1 MTGCKA
7 VLAHSP
13 CRVIGMGL
21 SLFMMY
27 YSLLCRLHSDP
38 RLESGGF
45 LFSVRFDM
53 SGKEKRPIGRPTKY
67 KPEYAEQ
74 AYKLCLLGAIDADMA
89 DFFNVE
95 VSTINNWKN
104 EFPEFLESIKKG
116 KMLADA
122 NVADRLY
129 QRAMGYEA
137 PDVDIRVVGGEII
150 QTPLTKYYPPDTPAA
165 IFWLKNRQRGKWSDK
180 SELDVKS
187 SDGSMTPTVRIDTE
201 EYRKIAEDVL
211 RKI

>member
-1 MTGCKA
+1 
-7 VLAHSP
+7 
-13 CRVIGMGL
+13 
-21 SLFMMY
+21 
-27 YSLLCRLHSDP
+27 
-38 RLESGGF
+38 
-45 LFSVRFDM
+45 M
-53 SGKEKRPIGRPTKY
+53 SEKEKRPIGRPTKY
-67 KPEYAEQ
+67 KPEYSTQ
-74 AYKLCLLGAIDADMA
+74 AQKLCLLGATDEDMA
-89 DFFNVE
+89 DFFDVD

-104 EFPEFLESIKKG
+104 EFPEFLESVKRG

-137 PDVDIRVVGGEII
+137 PDGDIRVVGGEII

-187 SDGSMTPTVRIDTE
+187 SDGSMTPTVRLDAE
-201 EYRKIAEDVL
+201 EYRKIAKEVL
-211 RKI
+211 EKV